1 VIFIIK
7 INKMSVIL
15 KGGTSNVLA
24 DVDSNNNLKVNL
36 PTVLSGAGYVL
47 TAGEVDDGAITGT
60 KIIRQMDVSQDYR
73 LRTGIDKILWQDT
86 YNHGVL
92 NNSKYIGVTSVQTIT
107 IANGFLNL
115 NAGNA
120 VAATNVSR
128 IQTYKTFSIFNTYPL
143 YVDFKSKFS
152 ANLQANN
159 VIEFGLGYA
168 TGTATP
174 TDGVFFRAI
183 GGQLYAVIN
192 NNGSETSIANVFVPV
207 ANTVYHYAI
216 TIGQDKSTFWVNDNI
231 VATINTPSG
240 LGSPCQSNALP
251 LLLRNYNSGIV
262 PVAIQLNIAQL
273 GITLGDMDSGKD
285 WATSMITNGQSSISA
300 PDGQAAVAA
309 GTYTANIVN
318 NTAPSSIP
326 LSNTTAGYATLGGQF
341 QFAAVGGAETDYALF
356 AYLNP
361 AGTAAIPGKTL
372 LITGIKID
380 TFNTVAAVATTATV
394 LQWAIGIGGTA
405 VTLLTADS
413 VTAGTRAARRL
424 GLGVQAMPIG
434 TAIGGMASPSIDT
447 KFAAPLMVEAGSYCH
462 IILKMPIATAT
473 ATEIIRGLVIING
486 YWE

>member
-1 VIFIIK
+1 
-7 INKMSVIL
+7 MSVIL

>member
-1 VIFIIK
+1 
-7 INKMSVIL
+7 MSVIL

-47 TAGEVDDGAITGT
+47 TAGEVDNGAITGT

-115 NAGNA
+115 NAGNS
-120 VAATNVSR
+120 VTATNVSR
-128 IQTYKTFSIFNTYPL
+128 VQTFKTFSIFNTYPL
-143 YVDFKSKFS
+143 YVDFKAKFS
-152 ANLQANN
+152 ATLQANS

-168 TGTATP
+168 TGVAAP
-174 TDGVFFRAI
+174 TDGVFFRAV
-183 GGQLYAVIN
+183 GGQLNAVVN
-192 NNGSETSIANVFVPV
+192 NNGSETSSANIYVPAANV
-207 ANTVYHYAI
+207 VYHYAI
-216 TIGQDKSTFWVNDNI
+216 TIGQDKCTFWVNDNI
-231 VATINTPSG
+231 VATVNTPTG
-240 LGSPCQSNALP
+240 LGAASQSNALP

-262 PVAIQLNIAQL
+262 TSAIQLNIAQL

-285 WATSMITNGQSSISA
+285 WGTSMVTNGQSSISA
-300 PDGQAAVAA
+300 PDGQAAVLA

-356 AYLNP
+356 VYLNP

-372 LITGIKID
+372 LITGVKID
-380 TFNTVAAVATTATV
+380 TFNTVVAVATTATV

-447 KFAAPLMVEAGSYCH
+447 KFTAPLMVEAGSYCH

-473 ATEIIRGLVIING
+473 INEIIRGLVIING